1 MGFHDHALP
10 KVSGLL
16 ARQGAS
22 ASRRGVPAWSRA
34 LRSSGG
40 QLCMSVYVP
49 IHTRYTCT
57 AWHVC
62 FGPFLCATTC
72 RLAAPAPGPP
82 ALGRGGGEVEGC
94 RSSSDRGATPPCRR
108 GRKAARPSPQAPRE
122 PVHRRGGRPHRRA
135 RRPPLPP
142 LSLTMQPP
150 LCRLQRRGG
159 RGGAQRPRR
168 SAVPTRRR
176 AARPPRHP
184 PPFRLPDG
192 APRRGWARRAGYR
205 LFKRRA
211 TPGDGAGRARPP
223 LPPGLPHV
231 VRVPVPPGRR
241 RSWAH
246 TARGCR
252 RGSPGLPAPAAAPR
266 AAGPA
271 RPGLRPCASAARSGR
286 PAGLHRRRLPR
297 QRRETAGGWSGR
309 GGPRRAPCPCWGCC
323 C

>member
-1 MGFHDHALP
+1 MYPYIHVILAQRGTC
-10 KVSGLL
+10 VSGHSFVQPP
-16 ARQGAS
+16 AG
-22 ASRRGVPAWSRA
+22 SRPP
-34 LRSSGG
+34 L
-40 QLCMSVYVP
+40 
-49 IHTRYTCT
+49 
-57 AWHVC
+57 
-62 FGPFLCATTC
+62 
-72 RLAAPAPGPP
+72 PAPQH
-82 ALGRGGGEVEGC
+82 RGGGRGRREVEGC

-168 SAVPTRRR
+168 SAVPTRGR

-192 APRRGWARRAGYR
+192 ALRRGWTRRAGYR

-223 LPPGLPHV
+223 LPPRLPHV

-266 AAGPA
+266 APGPA
-271 RPGLRPCASAARSGR
+271 RPGSATM
-286 PAGLHRRRLPR
+286 R
-297 QRRETAGGWSGR
+297 QRRAERPTGGA
-309 GGPRRAPCPCWGCC
+309 APPPPPAAAA
-323 C
+323 